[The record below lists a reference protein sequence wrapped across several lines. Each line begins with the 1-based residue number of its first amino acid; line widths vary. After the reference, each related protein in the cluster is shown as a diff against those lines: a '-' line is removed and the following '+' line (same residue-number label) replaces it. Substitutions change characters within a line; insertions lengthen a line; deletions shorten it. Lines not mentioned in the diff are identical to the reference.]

1 MNLTSTNTVQLGRS
15 SFAVSAAVPV
25 LALWI
30 VVGVTSSVY
39 SGDIINPLPPFDLY
53 TVEFDGDLFGVDADT
68 GDATFIGNTGL
79 TAPAGLE
86 FEPATNR
93 LLLLRA
99 SGTEHAMYQVNTADA
114 SVLKLYD
121 LTFPPGVERMFEGSF
136 DFDSNGLIYA
146 TNTGSNDD
154 AGLLTI
160 DPLTGQGTYIGEFP
174 GELRDINGM
183 VFRSD
188 GVLVGIENYSSSFVS
203 INTSNAVLG
212 FIDGLDSDLTDTS
225 GGLTTVDG
233 QTGYLMT
240 SLGVL
245 HQIDLFTGQTM
256 LIGSNGV
263 AGGPQFDLIS
273 GLAAVVPEPASLALV
288 FGAFIAVVF
297 RRAVPP
303 PGWRR

>member
-1 MNLTSTNTVQLGRS
+1 MNFMSTNVVNLGRS
-15 SFAVSAAVPV
+15 NYALSTAVLAPALLIALVSAPK
-25 LALWI
+25 
-30 VVGVTSSVY
+30 VY

-79 TAPAGLE
+79 TAPGGLE

-93 LLLLRA
+93 LLLLRT
-99 SGTEHAMYQVNTADA
+99 SGTEHAVYQVNTVDA

-121 LTFPPGVERMFEGSF
+121 ITFPAGVERMFEGSL
-136 DFDSNGLIYA
+136 DFDSSGLIYA
-146 TNTGSNDD
+146 ANTGSNDD
-154 AGLLTI
+154 AGLMTI

-203 INTSNAVLG
+203 INTTNAVLG

-225 GGLTTVDG
+225 GGLTTIDG

-245 HQIDLFTGQTM
+245 HQIDLYTGQTT

-288 FGAFIAVVF
+288 IGAFIAVVF
-297 RRAVPP
+297 RRAVPR
-303 PGWRR
+303 PGSRR